1 MPDEG
6 PKKKKTQTLT
16 LDTCE
21 DYSTPLPWD
30 GYTLQYT
37 GRGKKGRFNFEIIA
51 PHSEKEKITY
61 PISAAPGK
69 PGKKSYKW
77 MPFSI
82 EIATTTDQ
90 TTVKVTVTEREGR
103 LEKYSPPGNLRKAF
117 VHHLPSL
124 TLATFTGGLY
134 MVTNVLVPEV
144 KETVDAS
151 GLPQFLKSYL
161 YQAIVPITLIAISIW
176 VFVDEIARKK
186 EVKR

>member
-6 PKKKKTQTLT
+6 PKKKKPQVFTV
-16 LDTCE
+16 DICE
-21 DYSTPLPWD
+21 EQSTPLPWE
-30 GYTLQYT
+30 GYTLQYM

-61 PISAAPGK
+61 PISAARGK

-82 EIATTTDQ
+82 EIATTEDP

-124 TLATFTGGLY
+124 TLATLTAGLY
-134 MVTNVLVPEV
+134 TVTNVLVPEV

-161 YQAIVPITLIAISIW
+161 YQAIVPITLIAISAW
-176 VFVDEIARKK
+176 VFVDEIVRKK
-186 EVKR
+186 EIKR